1 MISDKEK
8 LARIKL
14 NAFTYLRTDWAMRM
28 VEEFGSAQEVLKCS
42 ADVLAQKG
50 EIQVSTAAQML
61 KEAHAL
67 DAEKEVSNTQKVGG
81 KILFLED
88 DQYPAAL
95 KEIKDPPFV
104 LYVRGSMEP
113 SGPRVGMVGTRLI
126 TPYGRRCADKFA
138 SEITECGA
146 IVVSGL
152 ARGVDS
158 VCHKAAVTLG
168 KPTWAVVGTGI
179 GRCYPAENRNL
190 AQAILDNGGAIISE
204 LPFEKGPN
212 AFHFPR
218 RNRIISALSSV
229 VVVIEGRVKS
239 GALITAKLAAE
250 MGKDV
255 LAVPG
260 SIESVESGGTNM
272 LIREG
277 ACALL
282 TTKDII
288 DLIPFEH
295 RFGLTDIT
303 DRQEQAKK
311 EEENLSVEEKEIL
324 ENIGAGEKS
333 VDDIVESLGITVPQA
348 AERLFEMEIKG
359 LLTCIDGKY
368 SKNKFRKN

>member
-1 MISDKEK
+1 MEDKEK

-14 NAFTYLRTDWAMRM
+14 NAFTYLRTDWALRM
-28 VEEFGSAQEVLKCS
+28 IEEFGSAQQVLRTDASTLARVSEVS
-42 ADVLAQKG
+42 
-50 EIQVSTAAQML
+50 ESTAAQL
-61 KEAHAL
+61 LRDAHAL
-67 DAEKEVSNTQKVGG
+67 DAEKEVERTLKVGG

-88 DQYPAAL
+88 DEYPAAL

-104 LYVRGSMEP
+104 LYVRGTLEAT
-113 SGPRVGMVGTRLI
+113 GPKVGMVGTRLI

-138 SEITECGA
+138 TEITQCGA
-146 IVVSGL
+146 VIVSGL

-158 VCHKAAVTLG
+158 MCHQAAVNLG

-179 GRCYPAENRNL
+179 GRCYPAENRAL
-190 AQAILDNGGAIISE
+190 AQGILDNGGAIISE
-204 LPFEKGPN
+204 LSFDKGPN
-212 AFHFPR
+212 APHFPR

-260 SIESVESGGTNM
+260 SIESVESGGPNM

-282 TTKDII
+282 ETKDII

-295 RFGLTDIT
+295 RFGLVDVMP
-303 DRQEQAKK
+303 QEQA
-311 EEENLSVEEKEIL
+311 LQKEIEDL
-324 ENIGAGEKS
+324 SAEEQKMLNAVGGGEHT
-333 VDDIVESLGITVPQA
+333 VDDLVETLNITVPEA
-348 AERLFEMEIKG
+348 AEILFEMEIKG
-359 LLTCIDGKY
+359 ILSCNNGKY
-368 SKNKFRKN
+368 SLNKFRKQ

>member
-1 MISDKEK
+1 MEDKER

-28 VEEFGSAQEVLKCS
+28 IEEFGSAQEVLKCN
-42 ADVLAQKG
+42 AATLAAKG
-50 EIQVSTAAQML
+50 GISESTAAQVL
-61 KEAHAL
+61 KEAYAL
-67 DAEKEVSNTQKVGG
+67 DAEKEVENTLKVGG
-81 KILFLED
+81 KILFFED
-88 DQYPAAL
+88 EDYPKDL

-104 LYVRGSMEP
+104 LYVRGTLAAT
-113 SGPRVGMVGTRLI
+113 GPKVGMVGTRLI

-138 SEITECGA
+138 SEVTACGA
-146 IVVSGL
+146 VVVSGL

-158 VCHKAAVTLG
+158 VCHKAAVDLG

-204 LPFEKGPN
+204 LSFDKGPN
-212 AFHFPR
+212 APHFPR
-218 RNRIISALSSV
+218 RNRIIAALSSV
-229 VVVIEGRVKS
+229 VVVIEGRIRS

-277 ACALL
+277 ACAVLE
-282 TTKDII
+282 TKDII
-288 DLIPFEH
+288 EMIPFEQ
-295 RFGLTDIT
+295 RFGLTNIFNEK
-303 DRQEQAKK
+303 EQAKK
-311 EEENLSVEEKEIL
+311 EQSELCEEEQNVLDA
-324 ENIGAGEKS
+324 IGSQES
-333 VDDIVESLGITVPQA
+333 TLDSIVEALGISVPRA
-348 AERLFEMEIKG
+348 AELLFEMEIKG
-359 LLTCIDGKY
+359 VLTCIDGKY
-368 SKNKFRKN
+368 SLNKFNQS